1 MLKVGINP
9 SFPLSSPFL
18 ARHLH
23 NAFSHFLLYSIL
35 FLFSTSSLSLLL
47 PPRPDLISLLPADTE
62 LLFGKCQPMIG
73 SSVCSDFWWILS
85 NNPAPVF
92 VIVMKDKKKDSRVSS
107 FSLIQ
112 FLVTHSRGNTI
123 FFCIFSLRPLPN
135 YSCVLLSRPH
145 SPWRGSEAARLKR
158 HKADITFACIS
169 YAAVFL
175 CLR

>member
-9 SFPLSSPFL
+9 SFPLWSVFWLVISVTPSLIFFFLPFCPL
-18 ARHLH
+18 F
-23 NAFSHFLLYSIL
+23 NIFSL
-35 FLFSTSSLSLLL
+35 LSLLL

-112 FLVTHSRGNTI
+112 FLVTHSRGNTH
-123 FFCIFSLRPLPN
+123 FFIFSLRPLPN

-145 SPWRGSEAARLKR
+145 SPRRGSETE
-158 HKADITFACIS
+158 ADITFACIS
-169 YAAVFL
+169 YSAVFL
-175 CLR
+175 GLC